1 MNAQTKIKA
10 ARPSPAYDADGYGW
24 AMAQGRFLRERQLDA
39 IDWDNVA
46 EEIETMGRSERS
58 VYRSQLARVLLHMLK
73 WEAQPERRG
82 VSWWLSITNG
92 REEALQALKE
102 NPSLK
107 AELQD
112 IHEAALDKARRQAW
126 GETGIPKS
134 VFDAIEI
141 SQSDAFHREFS
152 RPESDD

>member
-1 MNAQTKIKA
+1 MNAQTKIMA
-10 ARPSPAYDADGYGW
+10 VAPSPAYDSDAYGW
-24 AMAQGRFLRERQLDA
+24 AMAQGRFLRERRFDA

-46 EEIETMGRSERS
+46 EEVETMGRSERS
-58 VYRSQLARVLLHMLK
+58 VYRSQLGRVLLHMLK

-107 AELQD
+107 PELQD
-112 IHEAALDKARRQAW
+112 IHDTALDKARRQAW
-126 GETGIPKS
+126 GETGIAKS

-141 SQSDAFHREFS
+141 SRSDAFDREFL
-152 RPESDD
+152 RPEGED